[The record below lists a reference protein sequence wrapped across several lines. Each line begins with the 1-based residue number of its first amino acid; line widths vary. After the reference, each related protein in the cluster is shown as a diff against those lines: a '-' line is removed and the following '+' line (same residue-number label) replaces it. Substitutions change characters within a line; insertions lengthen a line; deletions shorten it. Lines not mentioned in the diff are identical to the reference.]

1 MVLTLV
7 ILSLIIVG
15 LAWEISLLN
24 REINKYKLD
33 LSLYDSGNHWFH
45 ISETTMK
52 KLKKKKF
59 EIIVQTTN
67 NRMFVLAE
75 YLLKV
80 KRGVMPEDEEIEFFQ
95 LIKFPRKFVSEEKD
109 S

>member
-1 MVLTLV
+1 MILTIS
-7 ILSLIIVG
+7 ILSLIVVG
-15 LAWEISLLN
+15 LIWEISLLN
-24 REINKYKLD
+24 RDINKYKLD
-33 LSLYDSGNHWFH
+33 LSLYDSSNYWFH

-59 EIIVQTTN
+59 EIIIQTTK

-80 KRGVMPEDEEIEFFQ
+80 EKGIMPEDEEIEFFQ